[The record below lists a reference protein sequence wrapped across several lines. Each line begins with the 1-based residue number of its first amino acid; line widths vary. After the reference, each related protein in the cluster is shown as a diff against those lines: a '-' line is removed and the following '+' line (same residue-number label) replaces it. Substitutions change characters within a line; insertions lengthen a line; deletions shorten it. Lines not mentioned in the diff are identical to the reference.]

1 MKLDFI
7 EYHSEKTTKSNI
19 FWDIGDFIVKDIVL
33 STTMGFLLN
42 FIDESGMKIDDTISF
57 IATVELKSE
66 KNICINYTGTLNN
79 FKNIIFET
87 NYFNDILNKYVHW
100 IDLFYDNYFKLN
112 QIRIIIKNIYF
123 IKILTYPIPFTNTQ
137 KWNMLKIYC
146 MII

>member
-1 MKLDFI
+1 
-7 EYHSEKTTKSNI
+7 
-19 FWDIGDFIVKDIVL
+19 
-33 STTMGFLLN
+33 MGFLLN

-66 KNICINYTGTLNN
+66 KNICINYNGTLNN

-112 QIRIIIKNIYF
+112 QMRIIIKNIYF